1 MFKLLAL
8 TGLFFNGGKA
18 EEVSDADEHATVSCE
33 CDCDMKINVE
43 WRAAVCKLSPVLDE
57 NDEEVYDVI
66 GSETFYQALVTK

>member
-43 WRAAVCKLSPVLDE
+43 WRAAVCKLSPVSGGS
-57 NDEEVYDVI
+57 VT